1 MKMSGRRRAAVA
13 DVLTTIILI
22 GIAVVAAAGIYMIFV
37 STSGTALS
45 TTVIYITGAQA
56 TYIPTTD
63 ETVLSVTV
71 KNAGTISI
79 SSLSLSVDGTLV
91 STNWQP
97 SPPTLPVQ
105 GGSSATT
112 FMLMSGSGW
121 VQGTTHV
128 ITITAVSSS
137 RGDYTATQDVTVF

>member
-1 MKMSGRRRAAVA
+1 MKMNVKRRAAVT
-13 DVLTTIILI
+13 DILTTIILI

-91 STNWQP
+91 RTTWQP
-97 SPPTLPVQ
+97 SPPTWPVQ
-105 GGSSATT
+105 GGESATT
-112 FMLMSGSGW
+112 FVLMSGNGW

-128 ITITAVSSS
+128 ITIAAASASS
-137 RGDYTATQDVTVF
+137 GDYAATQDVTVF

>member
-1 MKMSGRRRAAVA
+1 MTVNFKRRAAVT

-22 GIAVVAAAGIYMIFV
+22 GIAVVAAAGIYIIFV

-63 ETVLSVTV
+63 ATVLSITV

-79 SSLSLSVDGTLV
+79 SSLSLSVDGILV
-91 STNWQP
+91 NSVWQP
-97 SPPTLPVQ
+97 SPPTLPIQ

-112 FMLMSGSGW
+112 FVLMSGSGW
-121 VQGTTHV
+121 AQGTTHV
-128 ITITAVSSS
+128 ITITAVSASS
-137 RGDYTATQDVTVF
+137 GDYTATQDVSVF

>member
-1 MKMSGRRRAAVA
+1 MKTDEKPSAAVTE
-13 DVLTTIILI
+13 VLTTIILV

-79 SSLSLSVDGTLV
+79 SSLSLSVDGTLE
-91 STNWQP
+91 STTWQP
-97 SPPTLPVQ
+97 SPLTLPVQ

-112 FMLMSGSGW
+112 FVLMSGSGW

>member
-1 MKMSGRRRAAVA
+1 MQTDEKPSAAVTE
-13 DVLTTIILI
+13 VLTTIILV
-22 GIAVVAAAGIYMIFV
+22 GIAVVAAAGIYMIFA

-79 SSLSLSVDGTLV
+79 SSLSLSVDGTLE
-91 STNWQP
+91 STTWQP

-112 FMLMSGSGW
+112 FVLMSGSGW

>member
-1 MKMSGRRRAAVA
+1 MKTIEKRRAAVT

-45 TTVIYITGAQA
+45 STVIYITGAQA
-56 TYIPTTD
+56 TYISTTD

-79 SSLSLSVDGTLV
+79 SSLSLSVDGIPVNT
-91 STNWQP
+91 TWQP
-97 SPPTLPVQ
+97 SPATWPVL
-105 GGSSATT
+105 GGVSATT
-112 FMLMSGSGW
+112 FVLMSGEKW

-128 ITITAVSSS
+128 IIITAVSSS
-137 RGDYTATQDVTVF
+137 SGDYTATQDITVF